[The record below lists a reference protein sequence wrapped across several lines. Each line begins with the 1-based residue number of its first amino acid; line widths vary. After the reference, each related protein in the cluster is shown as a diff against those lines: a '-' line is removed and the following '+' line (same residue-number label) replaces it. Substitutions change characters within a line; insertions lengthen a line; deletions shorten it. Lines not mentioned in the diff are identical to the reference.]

1 MQTDIQKELDIA
13 EEYVLTK
20 LFGSVEKPIISP
32 KITTILKMLNIDFD
46 CCVNMAINYFENS
59 IKPYFKENG
68 YIDGEKFSK
77 ALALKCSFIQGITL
91 PDMRL
96 KELIKAVEN
105 FVPLE
110 KLGEL
115 IQNL

>member
-1 MQTDIQKELDIA
+1 MLTDIQKELDIA

-20 LFGSVEKPIISP
+20 LFGSVEQPIISP
-32 KITTILKMLNIDFD
+32 KIQLILTAKNINFD
-46 CCVNMAINYFENS
+46 EYINLKINIFENVV
-59 IKPYFKENG
+59 KDFMKENG
-68 YIDGEKFSK
+68 YLDGEKVSK
-77 ALALKCSFIQGITL
+77 VLALNFSFMQGITL